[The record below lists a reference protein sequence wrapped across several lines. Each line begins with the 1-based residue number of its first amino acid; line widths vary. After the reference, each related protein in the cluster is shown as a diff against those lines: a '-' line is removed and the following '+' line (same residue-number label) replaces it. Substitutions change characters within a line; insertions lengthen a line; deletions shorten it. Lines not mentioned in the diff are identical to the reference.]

1 MLTGNGLKAGLALLG
16 LFLLAF
22 SYYYTFNKGY
32 DLAILKVQNETSK
45 AAIEAAEKARA
56 GAEKAGKQLEG
67 DTDAILKSKDDG
79 PIAGVLRDQLDR
91 MRRHASP

>member
-45 AAIEAAEKARA
+45 AALDAAEKARA
-56 GAEKAGKQLEG
+56 GAAKAGKQLEG
-67 DTDAILKSKDDG
+67 DTDAILKSNDDG
-79 PIAGVLRDQLDR
+79 PLAGVLRDQLDR
-91 MRRHASP
+91 MRHASH